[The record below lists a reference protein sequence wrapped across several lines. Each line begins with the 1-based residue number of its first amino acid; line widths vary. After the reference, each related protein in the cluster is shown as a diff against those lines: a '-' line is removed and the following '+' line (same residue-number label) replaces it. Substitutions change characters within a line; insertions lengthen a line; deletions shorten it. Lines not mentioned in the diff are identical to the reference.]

1 MGLMAGY
8 GLQPWPILQDL
19 SQFRDLYGARANTF
33 VANAGVLQVF
43 GVNDVETACWLSQAL
58 GKALIGYETNTH
70 RPGDMPST
78 SEHVTGRELLTRV
91 DRPAATRP
99 RARSACTRARAA
111 PPRARASRQ
120 APALQ
125 VSHRAEGGDRLGTG
139 LEVELRVAAG
149 APPPHRRRW
158 RSPCPLGFGLR
169 LRLPAAEARG
179 RRRLAGVGLLGPRP
193 GKRRRSRAHSAGS
206 KSSRASAKPRSAR
219 SFMVMPPSRF
229 SRPP

>member
-78 SEHVTGRELLTRV
+78 SEHVTGRELLN
-91 DRPAATRP
+91 
-99 RARSACTRARAA
+99 SSG
-111 PPRARASRQ
+111 PP
-120 APALQ
+120 
-125 VSHRAEGGDRLGTG
+125 G
-139 LEVELRVAAG
+139 RVAA
-149 APPPHRRRW
+149 PRW
-158 RSPCPLGFGLR
+158 ERLYSRSSSATACSS
-169 LRLPAAEARG
+169 
-179 RRRLAGVGLLGPRP
+179 VSPRP
-193 GKRRRSRAHSAGS
+193 Q
-206 KSSRASAKPRSAR
+206 P
-219 SFMVMPPSRF
+219 
-229 SRPP
+229 